1 MRISDWSSD
10 VCSSDLAEQGSFPIS
25 VVATDSSTG
34 AGAPYSISSNYTLQV
49 TAPTIVLAPATLPGG
64 AAGDAYS
71 QALTAS
77 GGVDPYTFAVTA
89 GRLPAGLGLARD
101 GTLSGT
107 PTPREIGRTH
117 G

>member
-10 VCSSDLAEQGSFPIS
+10 VCSSDL
-25 VVATDSSTG
+25 
-34 AGAPYSISSNYTLQV
+34 APYSISSNYTLQV

-64 AAGDAYS
+64 ATGDAYS

-77 GGVDPYTFAVTA
+77 GGVGPYTFAVTA
-89 GRLPAGLGLARD
+89 GSLPAGLGLASD

-107 PTPREIGRTH
+107 PTTSGDRKSTRLNSSH
-117 G
+117 

>member
-10 VCSSDLAEQGSFPIS
+10 VCSSDLVPAEQGSFPIS

-77 GGVDPYTFAVTA
+77 GGVGPYTFAVTA
-89 GRLPAGLGLARD
+89 GSLPAGLGLASEDRKS
-101 GTLSGT
+101 TRLNSS
-107 PTPREIGRTH
+107 H
-117 G
+117 